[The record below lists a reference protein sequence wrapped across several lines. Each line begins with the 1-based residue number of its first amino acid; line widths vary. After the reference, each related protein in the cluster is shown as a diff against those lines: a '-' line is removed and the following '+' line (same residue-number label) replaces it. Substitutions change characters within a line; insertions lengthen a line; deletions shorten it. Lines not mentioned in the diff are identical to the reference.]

1 MALNIPAQLE
11 RDNALYDVQFEVEIY
26 GEELKLR
33 VRDETKV
40 DRDSYNSIKQRD
52 LPGTEILVKAYPIL
66 FNPNQH
72 AIEKAGLKETVDVMV
87 YVPMK
92 NFTDNSILFED
103 IDMIRSSVILRDIKY
118 WIKDKTYTS
127 QFLDTFLYI
136 LLGLRRA

>member
-1 MALNIPAQLE
+1 MTINVAAQLE
-11 RDNALYDVQFEVEIY
+11 RDGALLDVQLEVDIY

-33 VRDETKV
+33 VRDETKI

-52 LPGTEILVKAYPIL
+52 LPGTEILVKAYPIN

-72 AIEKAGLKETVDVMV
+72 QIEKAGLKEMVDVMA
-87 YVPMK
+87 YIPMK
-92 NFTDNSILFED
+92 NFSDNSIFFED
-103 IDMIRSSVILRDIKY
+103 IDLIRSSVILRDIKY